1 MAVLPGKTW
10 GMAKPLLPN
19 KNHMSSGCNRNYERD
34 IADGTA
40 PEQRVGAKQRW
51 STKSC
56 LCSLSRL
63 VTLRAASHGR
73 LPRPMQTGEL
83 FDLCPPGREVA
94 LC

>member
-63 VTLRAASHGR
+63 VTLRSASHGR
-73 LPRPMQTGEL
+73 LPRPTQTGE
-83 FDLCPPGREVA
+83 FVDLRPRSREVA